1 MLELDTFNARWI
13 SRRTGRGSEGAEE
26 MGGNDDCI
34 GTHPNIRNEWYS
46 RSTDIRENIDYLQGQ
61 MSSL

>member
-1 MLELDTFNARWI
+1 MLELDTFSARWI

-46 RSTDIRENIDYLQGQ
+46 RSTDIRENID
-61 MSSL
+61 